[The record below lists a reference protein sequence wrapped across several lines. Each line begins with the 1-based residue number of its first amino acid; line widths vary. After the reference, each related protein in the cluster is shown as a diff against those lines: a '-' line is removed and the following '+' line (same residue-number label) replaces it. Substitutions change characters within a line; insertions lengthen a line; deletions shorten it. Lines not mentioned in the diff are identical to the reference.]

1 MRVEASRVTASKRS
15 PIEGWLSRTLHQAV
29 LARAIADD
37 KQELVAV
44 AREAI
49 ADVERTLAPNPRMDR
64 LARRLSLE
72 PEQVELVWAIVAC
85 SVDGRIVPHLQT
97 LGGGHARRGL
107 SLAVY
112 AMLAGLNDDTTARLA
127 HWLTIDNSLVADG
140 LILETED
147 VSPASRAYVASPRLA
162 SFLAGD
168 DRLPTPLAFAEVPP
182 SALHDPDQSA
192 AIDQLSAVLES
203 GAAPVL
209 VVEGPRGSGRVTA
222 CACATSTPLV
232 VLDLSK
238 IDAASLADALVALRR
253 ECLLRDAIPVLANVD
268 IVIGEERILER
279 RSVGNFIDG
288 IRGPLIAT
296 TAVPGVDLGT
306 TRAAVRIRWEVANNE
321 VRAAQWARAV
331 HASGATVDGDLAQ
344 LAHRYPVGPGAIH
357 RAVAS
362 ARLLHPHAPSLGAAQ
377 LAAGLRHNI
386 AERLAGL
393 AQRVEVTQSWDDL
406 VLADDVRDRISALV
420 GRIRHSHQV
429 LDTWGYRGKIARG
442 AGSAA
447 LFSGPPGTG
456 KTMVAGLI
464 ARELDVELY
473 QVDLSKVVS
482 KWVGET
488 EKNLSRVFDA
498 AEEGHALLLFDEAD
512 ALFGQRSVDIKGS
525 NDRYANLEVNYLLQ
539 RIEAFGGI
547 AILTTNLET
556 AIDSALK
563 RRLVAHVVFDLPDDD
578 ERVLLW
584 ERYTRTGSAP
594 LDGGLDDEQLARD
607 FPKMSGANIRN
618 AAIAAAFLAAGEKA
632 PAITQ
637 DHLYRAA
644 RAEYRSM
651 GHVIADVRKSRSL

>member
-1 MRVEASRVTASKRS
+1 
-15 PIEGWLSRTLHQAV
+15 LHQAA
-29 LARAIADD
+29 LARAVADGKPD
-37 KQELVAV
+37 LVEA
-44 AREAI
+44 AREALAEI
-49 ADVERTLAPNPRMDR
+49 ERTLEANPRMDR
-64 LARRLSLE
+64 LAQRLSLGHDE
-72 PEQVELVWAIVAC
+72 VEFVWATVAC

-112 AMLAGLNDDTTARLA
+112 AMLAEREDDTTARLA
-127 HWLTIDNSLVADG
+127 QWLTIDNRLVADG
-140 LILETED
+140 LIIETED
-147 VSPASRAYVASPRLA
+147 VSPAARAYVASPRLA

-168 DRLPTPLAFAEVPP
+168 DRLPASLTLASVP
-182 SALHDPDQSA
+182 SSTLHDPRQSA
-192 AIDQLSAVLES
+192 AIANI
-203 GAAPVL
+203 AASLDAGTDPIL
-209 VVEGPRGSGRVTA
+209 IVEGPRGSGRTTA
-222 CACATSTPLV
+222 CACATTSQLI
-232 VLDLSK
+232 VLDL
-238 IDAASLADALVALRR
+238 ARLTTTPLADAIVALRR

-268 IVIGEERILER
+268 LVLGDERVNER
-279 RSVGNFIDG
+279 HLVGNFVDG
-288 IRGPLIAT
+288 ITGALIAT
-296 TAVPGVDLGT
+296 TTVHGVDLGT
-306 TRAAVRIRWEVANNE
+306 TRAVIRVPWEVANNE
-321 VRAAQWARAV
+321 VQAELWTRAIR
-331 HASGATVDGDLAQ
+331 SIGATVDGDLAS
-344 LAHRYPVGPGAIH
+344 LAHRYQVGPAAIQ

-362 ARLLHPHAPSLGAAQ
+362 VRLLHPRSTAVSAAQ

-393 AQRVEVTQSWDDL
+393 AQRVEVTQTWDDL
-406 VLADDVRDRISALV
+406 VLADDVRDRIVALI
-420 GRIRHSHQV
+420 GRILHAHQV
-429 LDTWGYRGKIARG
+429 LDSWGYRRKIARG
-442 AGSAA
+442 AGMAA

-498 AEEGHALLLFDEAD
+498 AEEGHGLLLFDEAD
-512 ALFGQRSVDIKGS
+512 ALFGQRSSDIKGS

-547 AILTTNLET
+547 ALLTTNLET

-563 RRLVAHVVFDLPDDD
+563 RRLAAHVVFDLPDDD
-578 ERVLLW
+578 ERALLW
-584 ERYTRTGSAP
+584 ERQTTTGSAP
-594 LDGGLDDEQLARD
+594 LDDKIDYEQLARD

-618 AAIAAAFLAAGEKA
+618 AAIAAAFLAAGEKTA
-632 PAITQ
+632 QITQ

-651 GHVIADVRKSRSL
+651 GYVIADIRRNRGL

>member
-1 MRVEASRVTASKRS
+1 MSVVATPKRS
-15 PIEGWLSRTLHQAV
+15 PLETRLNRTLHQAA

-37 KQELVAV
+37 KPDLIEA
-44 AREAI
+44 AREAL
-49 ADVERTLAPNPRMDR
+49 ADIERVLVPNPRMDR
-64 LARRLSLE
+64 LAKRLLLDA
-72 PEQVELVWAIVAC
+72 EQVEYIWAAVAC
-85 SVDGRIVPHLQT
+85 SIDGRIVPHLQT

-112 AMLAGLNDDTTARLA
+112 AMLAELEDDTTARLA
-127 HWLTIDNSLVADG
+127 QWLAIDNPLVADDL
-140 LILETED
+140 LIETEE

-168 DRLPTPLAFAEVPP
+168 DRLTTSLSLVSVPS
-182 SALHDPDQSA
+182 SALHDPKQSA
-192 AIDQLSAVLES
+192 TIDQIAASLVP
-203 GAAPVL
+203 GANPIVI
-209 VVEGPRGSGRVTA
+209 VEGPRGSGRATA
-222 CACATSTPLV
+222 CACATTSPLI
-232 VLDLSK
+232 VLDLARIS
-238 IDAASLADALVALRR
+238 AASLADALVGLRR
-253 ECLLRDAIPVLANVD
+253 ECLLRDAIPVLANIDLVLGD
-268 IVIGEERILER
+268 ERLNER
-279 RSVGNFIDG
+279 LLIGNFVDAIV
-288 IRGPLIAT
+288 GPLVAT
-296 TAVPGVDLGT
+296 STVRGIDIGTMRAV
-306 TRAAVRIRWEVANNE
+306 IRVPWDVANNE
-321 VRAAQWARAV
+321 VRAELWGRAV
-331 HASGATVDGDLAQ
+331 HATGADLEGDLSQ
-344 LAHRYPVGPGAIH
+344 LAHRYQVGPRAIQRAMESVRMLDPGA
-357 RAVAS
+357 S
-362 ARLLHPHAPSLGAAQ
+362 LLSTAQ

-393 AQRVEVTQSWDDL
+393 AQRVEVSQSWEDL
-406 VLADDVRDRISALV
+406 VLADDIRDHIMALI
-420 GRIRHSHQV
+420 GRIVHSQQV
-429 LDTWGYRGKIARG
+429 LDSWGYRRKIARG
-442 AGSAA
+442 AGMAA

-473 QVDLSKVVS
+473 QVDLSKIVS

-498 AEEGHALLLFDEAD
+498 AEEGHGLLLFDEAD
-512 ALFGQRSVDIKGS
+512 ALFGQRSADIKGS

-563 RRLVAHVVFDLPDDD
+563 RRLAAHVVFDLPDEE
-578 ERVLLW
+578 ERALLW
-584 ERYTRTGSAP
+584 ERQATTGAAP
-594 LDGGLDDEQLARD
+594 LDGRISFERLARD

-632 PAITQ
+632 NAITE

-651 GHVIADVRKSRSL
+651 GHVIADIRKSRSL